1 MNQASKTSRVS
12 FEFRFLNNTHTRRM
26 SLPNDDDQDGRQPWR
41 DPFGHRDEAAIN
53 PIKKVTAASNDI
65 DDRTTDETSV
75 GSMSFSSDMTSVVA
89 PGGTT
94 IPATPIRQAPA
105 RDTNI
110 DTPISM
116 LTTTT
121 PVVSDSA
128 SVHSGMSCNSTEDE
142 ASIQLRRQRNRIQ
155 LQVLG
160 ASTGAT
166 FALFIYILIPTAVI
180 LSMILFGGVSSAFL
194 YQLANTMQ
202 WEFHRS
208 ILEGRGIGDYLPENI
223 YQLLTSSSIHELLS
237 DPNGILAPS
246 EHLPYLLLYLIPGLT
261 PEQINQY
268 VNRLDPSHQR
278 LLRSE
283 QGLLGY
289 LLNPSENSNQNSIL
303 MRFIMGDQR
312 LREWREHQY
321 TSQHPSNMTPRQL
334 DLPPT
339 IPEEEAPTR
348 TEEENAGDSS
358 EPMGIPETV
367 AAVVDAEA
375 VSNPPPEVTPAI
387 DNSMP
392 NQRPSAI
399 SETVL
404 FDAVGDAVANF
415 VSDTTNSVRERVH
428 ETFED
433 NLAGPIYRASLGMAL
448 LGLGVGTLGLAN
460 GTYDLQSLVRPIGQ
474 FVTSLFGGG
483 GNSGGGPSQSSGPW
497 VRLSLTMPSGSVLVG
512 STIASGTTAVV
523 LGLFGTT
530 RSRSMGDDGE
540 TPPPQTPTTTAT
552 STNGSEPPKC

>member
-1 MNQASKTSRVS
+1 MKNIHQT
-12 FEFRFLNNTHTRRM
+12 RM

-41 DPFGHRDEAAIN
+41 DPFGHRDEANIS
-53 PIKKVTAASNDI
+53 PTKKLSSASNDI

-105 RDTNI
+105 RETNI
-110 DTPISM
+110 DTPISA
-116 LTTTT
+116 LTATT
-121 PVVSDSA
+121 PVDSDDASIHSAVSSN
-128 SVHSGMSCNSTEDE
+128 NSEDE
-142 ASIQLRRQRNRIQ
+142 TAIQLHRQRNRMQ

-166 FALFIYILIPTAVI
+166 FALFIYMLIPTALL

-194 YQLANTMQ
+194 YQLANVMQ

-223 YQLLTSSSIHELLS
+223 YQLLTSSSIHDILS

-246 EHLPYLLLYLIPGLT
+246 EHLYLMLYLIPGLT
-261 PEQINQY
+261 PEQINHHID
-268 VNRLDPSHQR
+268 RLDPSHQR
-278 LLRSE
+278 LLRSH
-283 QGLLGY
+283 QGLLGF
-289 LLNPSENSNQNSIL
+289 LTNRNNTSGDSNQNSMF

-312 LREWREHQY
+312 LREWRQHQIP
-321 TSQHPSNMTPRQL
+321 SQHSPRQL

-348 TEEENAGDSS
+348 TEDDDSS
-358 EPMGIPETV
+358 GPADIPATV
-367 AAVVDAEA
+367 AAVVGTEA
-375 VSNPPPEVTPAI
+375 VPNPPPQATPAV
-387 DNSMP
+387 DNSIP
-392 NQRPSAI
+392 ADQRPSAI
-399 SETVL
+399 SDSVL
-404 FDAVGDAVANF
+404 FDAVSDAVANF

-428 ETFED
+428 ETFEET
-433 NLAGPIYRASLGMAL
+433 LAGPIYRVSLGVAV

-460 GTYDLQSLVRPIGQ
+460 GTYDVQSLVRPIGQ

-483 GNSGGGPSQSSGPW
+483 GGSGGSSPSSGPW

-530 RSRSMGDDGE
+530 RSRSMGSNGE
-540 TPPPQTPTTTAT
+540 TPPPQAPTAT
-552 STNGSEPPKC
+552 ATNGSEPSKC